1 MKSFKL
7 LFIFTL
13 FITSCKTHNCYS
25 TKQVTYPQVESV
37 NTNLSEQD
45 RFAEW
50 LGTLSE
56 EEVMLI
62 RDNLVYSRN
71 QVDSLITLVKH

>member
-1 MKSFKL
+1 MKSFKFVL
-7 LFIFTL
+7 IFTL
-13 FITSCKTHNCYS
+13 FITSCKTHNYYS
-25 TKQVTYPQVESV
+25 TKQVVYPKVESA

-62 RDNLVYSRN
+62 RDNLVYSRK
-71 QVDSLITLVKH
+71 QIDSLITLVKH